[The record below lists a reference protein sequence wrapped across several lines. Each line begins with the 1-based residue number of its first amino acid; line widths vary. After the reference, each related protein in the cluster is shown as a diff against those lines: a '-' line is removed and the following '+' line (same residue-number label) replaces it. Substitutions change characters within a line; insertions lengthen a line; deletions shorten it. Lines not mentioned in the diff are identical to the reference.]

1 MTRLSSHCWDIRQS
15 SETAANTT
23 NTVLSKYTKSERDVY
38 QMPSSI
44 QLFDDQYL
52 PDKRPKLHD
61 ETTEIKALNRST
73 EVAPT
78 ARKAYPFSSLSAT
91 QAAFQNA
98 NTASDCSDFDCLDR
112 ILGDNSDVNNSCFSV
127 DPSEVKLLAI
137 QRKNRQGVAYCIPT
151 NLSAI

>member
-1 MTRLSSHCWDIRQS
+1 MTFQQKALETPSKPTMRRPYTPNVDQVLDTPVTRLSSHCWDIRQS

-38 QMPSSI
+38 QMPSSM

-91 QAAFQNA
+91 
-98 NTASDCSDFDCLDR
+98 
-112 ILGDNSDVNNSCFSV
+112 
-127 DPSEVKLLAI
+127 
-137 QRKNRQGVAYCIPT
+137 
-151 NLSAI
+151 